1 MQESGCSASWRWV
14 IDDPSTSNWP
24 RACGVL
30 QSRNL
35 RAGSIDT
42 PEPFTDDGRGMIG
55 RDADVVVVGAGIVG
69 CATAYSLARRGV
81 RVVVVERASVAGEQS
96 RKNWGF
102 VRQQGR
108 DPLEVPLVMEANRI
122 WRGLEHELD
131 ADIEWIQGGNLALAA
146 DGARM
151 ARFEAW
157 LPVAREFGLETR
169 LLRGDDLKR
178 VVPGLGGSWV
188 GGMHTPGDGHADPE
202 KTTDAFA
209 KAARAHGA
217 TIHFDCAVQGVT
229 TSAGAVSGVATERGE
244 IRAASVVCAAGAWSS
259 RLTRTLGIDLPQRW
273 VRGTVA
279 RTTPAPA
286 VTPCAVWGP
295 GVAFR
300 QRRDGSFNIAAGGA
314 LDHDVTLDS
323 LRQVR
328 FFLPN
333 YWKNKALFRFHV
345 GRPLLR
351 SLRAVLPGSEARRRP
366 LVWDR
371 GVDPAPNP
379 AKVQRSLAELQR
391 VLPSLPPLAVA
402 RSWAGYIDATPDL
415 VPVLGEVPGLRGLV
429 LATGFSGHGFAMGPI
444 AGRLVSELIVD
455 GKTSLDI
462 SGFRYSRFAEGAIA
476 TPRSV
481 L

>member
-1 MQESGCSASWRWV
+1 
-14 IDDPSTSNWP
+14 
-24 RACGVL
+24 
-30 QSRNL
+30 
-35 RAGSIDT
+35 
-42 PEPFTDDGRGMIG
+42 MIE
-55 RDADVVVVGAGIVG
+55 READVVVVGAGIVG
-69 CATAYSLARRGV
+69 CATAYYLARRGL
-81 RVVVVERASVAGEQS
+81 RVALVERAAVAGEQS

-122 WRGLEHELD
+122 WRGLERELG
-131 ADIEWIQGGNLALAA
+131 ADIEWVQGGNLALAA
-146 DGARM
+146 DEARM

-157 LPVAREFGLETR
+157 LPVAKEFGLETR
-169 LLRGDDLKR
+169 LLRGSDLET

-209 KAARAHGA
+209 RAARANGA
-217 TIHFDCAVQGVT
+217 AIHLNCAVQGVST
-229 TSAGAVSGVATERGE
+229 RAGAVSGVVTERGE
-244 IRAASVVCAAGAWSS
+244 IRAPWVICAAGAWSS
-259 RLTRTLGIDLPQRW
+259 RLTRMLGIDLPQRW

-279 RTTPAPA
+279 RTTPAPP
-286 VTPCAVWGP
+286 VTSCAVWAP

-300 QRRDGSFNIAAGGA
+300 QRRDGSFNVAAGGA

-323 LRQVR
+323 LRQIR
-328 FFLPN
+328 FFLPS

-351 SLRAVLPGSEARRRP
+351 SLAAALPGSSARRRP

-371 GVDPAPNP
+371 GIEPVPNP
-379 AKVQRSLAELQR
+379 VKVRRSLAELQR
-391 VLPSLPPLAVA
+391 VLPSLPRLAIA

-415 VPVLGEVPGLRGLV
+415 VPVLGEVPGLRGFV

-444 AGRLVSELIVD
+444 AGRLVSELIAD

-462 SGFRYSRFAEGAIA
+462 SGFRFSRFAEGAIGS
-476 TPRSV
+476 PRSV

>member
-1 MQESGCSASWRWV
+1 M
-14 IDDPSTSNWP
+14 T
-24 RACGVL
+24 
-30 QSRNL
+30 
-35 RAGSIDT
+35 T
-42 PEPFTDDGRGMIG
+42 PVA
-55 RDADVVVVGAGIVG
+55 RDADVVIVGAGIVG
-69 CATAYSLARRGV
+69 CAAAYHLARRGV
-81 RVVVVERASVAGEQS
+81 RVVVLERAAVHGEQS

-108 DPLEVPLVMEANRI
+108 DPLELPLVMEANRM
-122 WRGLEHELD
+122 WRGLERELS
-131 ADIEWIQGGNLALAA
+131 ADVEWVQGGNLALAV
-146 DGARM
+146 DDARM

-157 LPVAREFGLETR
+157 LPVAKEFGLETR
-169 LLRGDDLKR
+169 LLRTRDLPA
-178 VVPGLGGSWV
+178 VVPGLGSSWV

-209 KAARAHGA
+209 RAAAAHGA
-217 TIHFDCAVQGVT
+217 VIHLDCALQGVT
-229 TSAGAVSGVATERGE
+229 TQAGAVSGVVTERGE
-244 IRAASVVCAAGAWSS
+244 IRAPAVVCAAGAWSS
-259 RLTRTLGIDLPQRW
+259 RLARTLGFGLPQRW

-279 RTTPAPA
+279 RTTPAPP
-286 VTPCAVWGP
+286 VTACAVWGP

-300 QRRDGSFNIAAGGA
+300 QRKDGSFNIAAGGA

-333 YWKNKALFRFHV
+333 YWKNKSLFRFHV
-345 GRPLLR
+345 GRPLVR
-351 SLRAVLPGSEARRRP
+351 SLQAALPGSTARRRP

-371 GVDPAPNP
+371 GVEPVPNP
-379 AKVQRSLAELQR
+379 RKVQRSLAELQR
-391 VLPSLPPLAVA
+391 TLPLLPALRIA
-402 RSWAGYIDATPDL
+402 RSWAGVIDATPDL
-415 VPVLGEVPGLRGLV
+415 VPVLGETPGLRGFV

-462 SGFRYSRFAEGAIA
+462 SGFRYSRFAEGAIGR
-476 TPRSV
+476 PRNV

>member
-1 MQESGCSASWRWV
+1 
-14 IDDPSTSNWP
+14 
-24 RACGVL
+24 
-30 QSRNL
+30 
-35 RAGSIDT
+35 
-42 PEPFTDDGRGMIG
+42 MIE
-55 RDADVVVVGAGIVG
+55 READVVVVGAGIVG
-69 CATAYSLARRGV
+69 CATAYHLARRGV
-81 RVVVVERASVAGEQS
+81 RVVIVERAGVAGEQS

-108 DPLEVPLVMEANRI
+108 DALEVPLAMEANRI
-122 WRGLEHELD
+122 WRGLERELGS
-131 ADIEWIQGGNLALAA
+131 DIEWVPGGNLALAA
-146 DGARM
+146 DEARM
-151 ARFEAW
+151 ARFEEW
-157 LPVAREFGLETR
+157 LPVAREFGLETH
-169 LLRGDDLKR
+169 LLRARDLSA
-178 VVPGLGGSWV
+178 VVPGLGGTWV

-202 KTTDAFA
+202 KATDAFA
-209 KAARAHGA
+209 RAARSHGA
-217 TIHFDCAVQGVT
+217 TIHFDCGVQALT
-229 TSAGAVSGVATERGE
+229 TSAGGVTGVVTERGE
-244 IRAASVVCAAGAWSS
+244 IRASSVVCAAGAWSS
-259 RLTRTLGIDLPQRW
+259 RLLRTLGLALPQRW

-279 RTTPAPA
+279 RTTAAPP
-286 VTPCAVWGP
+286 VTSCAVWGP

-351 SLRAVLPGSEARRRP
+351 SLAAVLPGSTARRRP

-371 GVDPAPNP
+371 GVDPVPNP
-379 AKVQRSLAELQR
+379 VKVRRSLSELQHM
-391 VLPSLPPLAVA
+391 LPALPKLEVA

-415 VPVLGEVPGLRGLV
+415 LPVLGEVPALRGFL

-462 SGFRYSRFAEGAIA
+462 SGFRFSRFAEGAIG